1 MPQFL
6 DATHFGLFLGLV
18 FYATLLFLR
27 TFSLLSFFQVI
38 FQLFSVVALSWKY
51 SKCHFG
57 YVFFFFLVF
66 PLHFVCDLV
75 VFLSSTVLRDFLGIL
90 RSYICTLVVY

>member
-57 YVFFFFLVF
+57 CFFFVF
-66 PLHFVCDLV
+66 SLHFVCDLV